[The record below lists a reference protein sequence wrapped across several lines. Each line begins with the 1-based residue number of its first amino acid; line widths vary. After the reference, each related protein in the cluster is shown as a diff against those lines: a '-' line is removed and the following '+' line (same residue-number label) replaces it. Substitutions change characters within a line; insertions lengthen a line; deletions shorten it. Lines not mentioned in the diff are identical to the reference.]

1 MYEKE
6 PRYMKPHY
14 SEQIL
19 AIPWPL
25 IISRF
30 YYLWLFLN
38 PFFIFLQHWESV
50 KNCVPSSCYSWNWG
64 RSYRFLPWISHL
76 WAMSTHGWS
85 PLGWRSR
92 SQWRWTVWSISGK
105 VEAIYTAWTSDKLID
120 RVKNIIWYLQ
130 KCCPL
135 FFWKLIFIDCRVAL
149 PRKCFWV
156 GKGWMWS

>member
-1 MYEKE
+1 MVTDWTGLHSVLLRGNLGITICSITKSSLQWTVFFT
-6 PRYMKPHY
+6 PVVLKCMKKNLDLMKPHY

-25 IISRF
+25 IMSRF

-64 RSYRFLPWISHL
+64 WSYRFLPWISHL

-92 SQWRWTVWSISGK
+92 S
-105 VEAIYTAWTSDKLID
+105 
-120 RVKNIIWYLQ
+120 
-130 KCCPL
+130 
-135 FFWKLIFIDCRVAL
+135 
-149 PRKCFWV
+149 
-156 GKGWMWS
+156 